1 MAFGWYGVLLGE
13 AKVGGRK
20 SSQASV
26 SAATGDELAV
36 HPRER
41 DFCCPCCWGGKGCS
55 IGMLP
60 PPASML
66 QCSWQQL
73 AEIPQGWDTSTCGWV
88 TSTHRCSSCCLV
100 LEDSLLLGLGQRFR
114 TAASRGALQC
124 LLNSLRPPAAEQ
136 GPETGLQWVMLH
148 LSTSRHL

>member
-36 HPRER
+36 HPRGR

-73 AEIPQGWDTSTCGWV
+73 AEIPQGWDTNTCGWV
-88 TSTHRCSSCCLV
+88 TTGSPPAV
-100 LEDSLLLGLGQRFR
+100 WYWR
-114 TAASRGALQC
+114 TASC
-124 LLNSLRPPAAEQ
+124 LAWGNDSGQQPPE
-136 GPETGLQWVMLH
+136 V
-148 LSTSRHL
+148 LSSAF